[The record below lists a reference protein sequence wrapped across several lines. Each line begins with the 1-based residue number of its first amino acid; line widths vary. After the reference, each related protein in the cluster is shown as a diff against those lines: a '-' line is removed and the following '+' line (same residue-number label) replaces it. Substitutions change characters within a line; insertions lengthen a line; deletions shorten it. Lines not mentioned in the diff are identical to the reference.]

1 MQNNW
6 NFTLSPENS
15 KQLEFYVE
23 PIISYPTRYIDKT
36 KQKKET
42 LERVSLVVGRG
53 IEPLLQD

>member
-15 KQLEFYVE
+15 KQPEFYVE
-23 PIISYPTRYIDKT
+23 PLYPTRYMDKT